1 MTGLWLVRHA
11 KVANPEGLIYG
22 SSDVAASMPA
32 PEVIGAVARM
42 LPDDAVWIASPLS
55 RAADTMA
62 ALRAAAGSDHGDTLI
77 EPGVEPGLAEQDFGD
92 WEGKPSAEIWGAVA
106 QELRDDPAS
115 IVPPNG
121 ESFHQLCRRAGEA
134 LERLMHT
141 HAGSNIIVVAHSG
154 TIRAALA
161 GALDLTP
168 GAALRI
174 AVDVLSVSR
183 CDHFPDSGAWR
194 VQFINRVA
202 QVKP

>member
-11 KVANPEGLIYG
+11 PVANPERLIYG
-22 SSDVAASMPA
+22 SSDVAAEMPA
-32 PEVIGAVARM
+32 PEAIGAVARM
-42 LPDDAVWIASPLS
+42 LPDDAVWITSPLR

-62 ALRAAAGSDHGDTLI
+62 ALRAASGGGGDTL
-77 EPGVEPGLAEQDFGD
+77 VEPGLAEQDFGD
-92 WEGKPSAEIWGAVA
+92 WEGKPSADIWGAVA

-134 LERLMHT
+134 LERLMRA

-154 TIRAALA
+154 AIRAALA
-161 GALDLTP
+161 RALDLTP
-168 GAALRI
+168 NAALRI